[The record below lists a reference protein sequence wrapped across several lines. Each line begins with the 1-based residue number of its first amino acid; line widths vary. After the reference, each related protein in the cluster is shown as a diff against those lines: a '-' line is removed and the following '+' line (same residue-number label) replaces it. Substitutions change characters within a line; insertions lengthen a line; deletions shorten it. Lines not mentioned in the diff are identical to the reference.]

1 MNRRD
6 ALRSAT
12 AILGL
17 PFQTAMAAPA
27 TLPDAALY
35 DRDPEAYW
43 AQIREEQFL
52 LPKWRAY
59 LNNGSL
65 GVAPRP
71 VVSAVSNYLSRGA
84 GRITDEYPRWGY
96 ETMDQH
102 RGILADYIGCNKD
115 EVALTH
121 NATEAMSMIAAGLDL
136 KSGDEVLMT
145 DQEHPSGRSG
155 WLMKA
160 ARAGTKVREV
170 KIPLPPKSSEQL
182 TDLLISS
189 IGPNTR
195 VLSFSGITT
204 TTGLIFPMTEI
215 CRAARAKGVITVVDG
230 AHVHGQIPLRIADIG
245 CDFFAGSPHK
255 WMFAPPGC
263 GFLYIREDMLDRLW
277 PTIVTGGWD
286 DRALKAGRFMRF
298 GTNDRSLMEGL
309 VAGIRFSQEVGAER
323 IYKRIHQL
331 SRTAFER
338 ARALP
343 YVEMMT
349 PAGDWAYGGLVSI
362 QFKKDPARLWALC
375 HQRKIWVMPVDRMR
389 LSTHIHTRPSDLDLF
404 FETVRQALG

>member
-1 MNRRD
+1 
-6 ALRSAT
+6 
-12 AILGL
+12 
-17 PFQTAMAAPA
+17 
-27 TLPDAALY
+27 
-35 DRDPEAYW
+35 
-43 AQIREEQFL
+43 
-52 LPKWRAY
+52 
-59 LNNGSL
+59 
-65 GVAPRP
+65 
-71 VVSAVSNYLSRGA
+71 
-84 GRITDEYPRWGY
+84 
-96 ETMDQH
+96 
-102 RGILADYIGCNKD
+102 
-115 EVALTH
+115 
-121 NATEAMSMIAAGLDL
+121 
-136 KSGDEVLMT
+136 
-145 DQEHPSGRSG
+145 
-155 WLMKA
+155 
-160 ARAGTKVREV
+160 
-170 KIPLPPKSSEQL
+170 
-182 TDLLISS
+182 
-189 IGPNTR
+189 
-195 VLSFSGITT
+195 
-204 TTGLIFPMTEI
+204 
-215 CRAARAKGVITVVDG
+215 
-230 AHVHGQIPLRIADIG
+230 
-245 CDFFAGSPHK
+245 
-255 WMFAPPGC
+255 MFAPPGC